1 MRKFFKYVL
10 TYSLWIINFGLAA
23 WLAFITRTV
32 LFAVP
37 SLLFHPGNFQFPKRA
52 EVMDKVF
59 TLLLGIGLLA
69 FLVITQEYYH
79 KGVQKV
85 DLLARFAR
93 INGPLFLGIFIV
105 DSILFYL
112 QGFDLNNW
120 YRLLI
125 ILAELALGIL
135 LVIYSRKQRHQ
146 QVKLIE

>member
-1 MRKFFKYVL
+1 MRKFLKYVL

-52 EVMDKVF
+52 EVMDKLF
-59 TLLLGIGLLA
+59 TILLVIGLIT
-69 FLVITQEYYH
+69 FLVITQEYYL
-79 KGVQKV
+79 KGVKKG
-85 DLLARFAR
+85 DLIERFAR
-93 INGPLFLGIFIV
+93 ITGPIFIGIFIV
-105 DSILFYL
+105 DSILFYM
-112 QGFDLNNW
+112 QGIDPSNW

-135 LVIYSRKQRHQ
+135 LIIYSRKQRHQ